1 MGIWKQKGTKG
12 PNKNGTTLAHS
23 AFVPMEFLS
32 NFSVTMVEPSYQSKC
47 TNDTG
52 QTLDCETFSVEL
64 GMSSDIRLGPAKT
77 L

>member
-12 PNKNGTTLAHS
+12 PNKNGT
-23 AFVPMEFLS
+23 FVPMDFFS
-32 NFSVTMVEPSYQSKC
+32 NFSVTMIEPSYQSKC

-52 QTLDCETFSVEL
+52 QTLDCETFSEEL
-64 GMSSDIRLGPAKT
+64 GMSSDMSLGLAKT